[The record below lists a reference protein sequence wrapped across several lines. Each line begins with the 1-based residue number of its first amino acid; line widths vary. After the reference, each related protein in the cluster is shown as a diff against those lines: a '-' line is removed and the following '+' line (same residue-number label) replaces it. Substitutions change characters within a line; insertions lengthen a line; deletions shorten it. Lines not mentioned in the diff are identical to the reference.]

1 MAAEWEKN
9 IDIVR
14 LLIDKGADV
23 NAKAK
28 NGDTAL
34 KLAKT
39 KGHTRIVEFL
49 KAQGANE

>member
-1 MAAEWEKN
+1 MAAEWGKN
-9 IDIVR
+9 FKIVR
-14 LLIDKGADV
+14 HLIDKGADV

-39 KGHTRIVEFL
+39 KGHARIVELL